1 MIFQEFER
9 NPVWQ
14 FIADLMGFILM
25 IFKPIVYPI
34 GQVMVLWIDFLLRF
48 FPSENI
54 TIYFVIFFIIVIAGI
69 IVNCKWPGEKYFR
82 VYTEET
88 APGEAE
94 KKHKSMFHLK
104 RKESLKDAAKDD
116 EVSEDDD
123 EVSEEDNEVSEEDNE
138 VSEDDEPK
146 LQ

>member
-9 NPVWQ
+9 NPFWQ

-34 GQVMVLWIDFLLRF
+34 GQVMVIWIDFLLRF

-54 TIYFVIFFIIVIAGI
+54 TIYIVIFFVIVIAGI
-69 IVNCKWPGEKYFR
+69 IVNCKWPGEKYIR

-88 APGEAE
+88 ASGEAE
-94 KKHKSMFHLK
+94 KKPKSISHLK
-104 RKESLKDAAKDD
+104 RKESLKDTTKDEEISEEDD

-123 EVSEEDNEVSEEDNE
+123 EVSEDDDE
-138 VSEDDEPK
+138 VSEDDEPE
-146 LQ
+146 LR

>member
-14 FIADLMGFILM
+14 FIADLMGLILS

-54 TIYFVIFFIIVIAGI
+54 TIYFVIFFIIVISGI
-69 IVNCKWPGEKYFR
+69 IVNCKWPGEKYVR
-82 VYTEET
+82 VYTDET
-88 APGEAE
+88 AHDEE
-94 KKHKSMFHLK
+94 KKKISHLK
-104 RKESLKDAAKDD
+104 RKEKIKDTAKDEPTLED
-116 EVSEDDD
+116 E
-123 EVSEEDNEVSEEDNE
+123 NIP
-138 VSEDDEPK
+138 EDDEPTPEDDEPE
-146 LQ
+146 